1 MLKDHPK
8 GLVVL
13 FFSNMGER
21 FGYYTMMAIFT
32 LYFEGSF
39 GLSISNIGII
49 WGAFLF
55 SIYFIPLFGGM
66 LADKV
71 GYGKI
76 VAAGIVFM
84 FLGYGMM
91 AVPGQ
96 TQLFVFASLFVIAIG
111 TGLFKGNLVVIL
123 GNLYEEQK
131 FKKMHDAAF
140 NIYYMGINIGAFLSP
155 FAATGIRNFLLKGDG
170 FVYNAKIP
178 GMAHQF
184 LKGTLA
190 NVAEYET
197 IARNMVGEAF
207 TGLTDF
213 SNQYIASLGRGYN
226 AGFAIASVSIII
238 SLLIFL
244 GFKKYY
250 KHADYLQKDRLKADK
265 TIVELTP
272 LQTRNR
278 IFALMMVFSVVIFFW
293 MAFHQNGL
301 ILTVFAKNYTTG
313 SVGPITKL
321 FFDLPAFISII
332 AVIMGLIFL
341 LMKRFGGKVK
351 IIGLALAAA
360 GAFVIS
366 WRYGIFK
373 GLGDGNPISPEL
385 FQSFNPIFVVFLTPV
400 ILGIFAFL
408 RSKGKEPAS
417 PRKIGI
423 GMFIMGFGWLI
434 LITAAVSHNLASPK
448 ELLNVGSVSSVLVS
462 PYWLISMYFGMT
474 IAELF
479 ISPMGLAYVSK
490 VSPPKL
496 RGTMQGGWLA
506 ATAIGNLLSGVMA
519 TPYAKLELWQCYA
532 ILVVTSFLAG
542 GIMFA
547 MLKKLNKLAAS

>member
-39 GLSISNIGII
+39 GLSISNVGII

-55 SIYFIPLFGGM
+55 SIYFIPLLGGM

-76 VAAGIVFM
+76 VAAGIVLM
-84 FLGYGMM
+84 FVGYGMM

-96 TQLFVFASLFVIAIG
+96 AQLFVFISLFVIAIG
-111 TGLFKGNLVVIL
+111 TGFFKGNLVVIL
-123 GNLYEEQK
+123 GNLYED
-131 FKKMHDAAF
+131 KKYKKLHDAAF

-155 FAATGIRNFLLKGDG
+155 FAATWIRNYLLKGDG
-170 FVYNAKIP
+170 FFYDARVP
-178 GMAHQF
+178 GMANQF

-190 NVAEYET
+190 NVAQYEE
-197 IARNMVGEAF
+197 IARGMVGDAF
-207 TGLTDF
+207 TNLTNF
-213 SNQYIASLGRGYN
+213 SQNYIASLGRGYN

-244 GFKKYY
+244 FFKKYY
-250 KHADYLQKDRLKADK
+250 KHADYLQKDKLKADE
-265 TIVELTP
+265 TIVDLTP
-272 LQTRNR
+272 QQSRNR
-278 IFALMMVFSVVIFFW
+278 VFALMMVFAVVIFFW

-301 ILTVFAKNYTTG
+301 ILTVFAKNYTAG

-321 FFDLPAFISII
+321 FFDLPAFLSII

-341 LMKRFGGKVK
+341 SMKRFKGNVK
-351 IIGLALAAA
+351 IIGLALIVV
-360 GAFVIS
+360 GAFIVN
-366 WRYGIFK
+366 WRYGVFK
-373 GLGDGNPISPEL
+373 ALGNENPISPEL
-385 FQSFNPIFVVFLTPV
+385 FQSFNPIFVVFMTPV

-408 RSKGKEPAS
+408 RSRDKEPSS

-423 GMFIMGFGWLI
+423 GMLLMGFGWLI
-434 LITAAVSHNLASPK
+434 LITAAVTNNLASPK
-448 ELLNVGSVSSVLVS
+448 ELVTVGGVSSVLTS

-479 ISPMGLAYVSK
+479 ISPMGLAYVAK
-490 VSPPKL
+490 VAPPKL

-506 ATAIGNLLSGVMA
+506 ATAIGNLLSGIMA
-519 TPYAKLELWQCYA
+519 FPYAKLELWQTYA
-532 ILVVTSFLAG
+532 ILVVTSCLAG

-547 MLKKLNKLAAS
+547 MLKKLNQLTEA